1 MYKIAFSLVS
11 VRGVS
16 DACIDHHGHGCQP
29 RGLWVRYPKAM
40 LLTGAKIVSLKEFTK
55 FLHDI

>member
-40 LLTGAKIVSLKEFTK
+40 LLTGAKIVSLNLIPKYY
-55 FLHDI
+55 